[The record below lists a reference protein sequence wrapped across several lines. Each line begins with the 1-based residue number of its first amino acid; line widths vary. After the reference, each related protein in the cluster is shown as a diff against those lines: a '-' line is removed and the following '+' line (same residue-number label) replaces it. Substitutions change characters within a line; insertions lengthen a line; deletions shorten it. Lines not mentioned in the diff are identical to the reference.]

1 MTLYSQLLAKAADW
15 RYLAE
20 RSEADAAKFTEQ
32 HADLN
37 AIIFKKAAALLRKY
51 ADELEALARQVCAEA
66 QAKCVGTILAST
78 VALDVIGGPD
88 A

>member
-1 MTLYSQLLAKAADW
+1 MTIYDQLLAKAADW

-37 AIIFKKAAALLRKY
+37 AIIFKKAAALLRKH
-51 ADELEALARQVCAEA
+51 ADELEALARQVCADA
-66 QAKCVGTILAST
+66 RKQCDDYVLAST